1 MKRLAGRTSDRRYVT
16 IRRRTVRCPGFS
28 VHLLMNGSKQTTDYR
43 VHLALLFVQ
52 LTFGGFSVVGKYALM
67 HIEPLAMA
75 SMRVIFAAPILFLI
89 ALQRDRALPP
99 RKELPGL
106 AMLGFFGVFINQVL
120 FIVGLNYT
128 TAINATILMPSIPV
142 FTAGIALLLRM
153 EKLTTARAL
162 GIASA
167 VAGALII
174 LDIGNLSFSGDA
186 AFGNLLILINCA
198 SYALFLVLARPVLL
212 RIPPL
217 TVTAWT
223 FLFGGVG
230 VVALGFE
237 DLLATPFSTLPAAA
251 WLSIAYILLLPTLI
265 NYVLNVWAVKRSSSS
280 LVAAYTTLQPVV
292 ATFLAVLLLGEMF
305 GIREIAGFTL
315 IVAGLIW
322 TSGLSRSK

>member
-1 MKRLAGRTSDRRYVT
+1 MT
-16 IRRRTVRCPGFS
+16 
-28 VHLLMNGSKQTTDYR
+28 GSKPTTDYR
-43 VHLALLFVQ
+43 VHFALLFVQ
-52 LTFGGFSVVGKYALM
+52 LTFGGFSVVGKYALI

-75 SMRVIFAAPILFLI
+75 SMRVLFAAPLLLLL
-89 ALQRDRALPP
+89 ALHHDRAFPP
-99 RKELPGL
+99 RSELPRL

-120 FIVGLNYT
+120 FIVGLSYT
-128 TAINATILMPSIPV
+128 TAISAAILMPSIPV
-142 FTAGIALLLRM
+142 FTAGIALLLRI
-153 EKLTTARAL
+153 EKLTVARAI
-162 GIASA
+162 GILSA

-174 LDIGNLSFSGDA
+174 LDVGNLSFSGDA
-186 AFGNLLILINCA
+186 ALGNLLILINCG

-212 RIPPL
+212 RVPPL

-230 VVALGFE
+230 VVAMGFG
-237 DLLATPFSTLPAAA
+237 DLLDTPFSTLPMAA

-292 ATFLAVLLLGEMF
+292 ATILAVLLLGEMF

-322 TSGLSRSK
+322 TSGFSRSR